1 MFSTSPV
8 LLRPSVPKLPVP
20 DDKFTLAEAVPM
32 VTALDLVGTPA
43 LQFPEV
49 FQLLSPAVPVHESA
63 VRGGGASGSAV
74 CADFRLAT
82 GCWLGSECCD
92 SLRFDP
98 ADSAEAKPTTLKRTA
113 RRHRTLIHGVRRRDA
128 GRMGDSSKKIC
139 VLGKLVRGTMYTA
152 KRPIN
157 GRRTWSLHHPPS
169 NVLTKFSRIL
179 KRG

>member
-32 VTALDLVGTPA
+32 VTALELVGTPA
-43 LQFPEV
+43 LQFPDV
-49 FQLLSPAVPVHESA
+49 FQLLSPAVPVHESE

-98 ADSAEAKPTTLKRTA
+98 ADCAEAKPLKLATTA
-113 RRHRTLIHGVRRRDA
+113 RRQRAIVHRVTTRRDA
-128 GRMGDSSKKIC
+128 GRMGDSSKKFAC
-139 VLGKLVRGTMYTA
+139 WA
-152 KRPIN
+152 
-157 GRRTWSLHHPPS
+157 
-169 NVLTKFSRIL
+169 
-179 KRG
+179 